1 VNEGIGFIN
10 KNMFG
15 AQRRMHTTSRKGLG
29 QFRNWER
36 SASKGSLFH
45 PAGTALKSSSAGS
58 ISVPALVIGTAQRS
72 VNFARLAPGSYR
84 FLVRAVNTEGVSSPQ
99 PATLEFTVTEPLWAQ
114 WWFLAAVALAA
125 VTGDINDARRVWL
138 VSDSAAG
145 HRWQQRRTSNLQLLE
160 SVGYRPVWSWSG
172 PFTRIDEL
180 RQSGG

>member
-1 VNEGIGFIN
+1 MNEGIGFIN

-99 PATLEFTVTEPLWAQ
+99 PATLEFTVTNPRISGEPESIGP
-114 WWFLAAVALAA
+114 VA
-125 VTGDINDARRVWL
+125 RV
-138 VSDSAAG
+138 
-145 HRWQQRRTSNLQLLE
+145 H
-160 SVGYRPVWSWSG
+160 P
-172 PFTRIDEL
+172 L
-180 RQSGG
+180 RMACDPALSTA